1 MENFAKID
9 SIVSKVDKFLTHRG
23 FQVSFNSK
31 FFAVG
36 DICKRAELDWD
47 RPLNA
52 SPASEYWQ
60 ALFFSALLQHNI
72 SECKV
77 VVGSPFFLVDRFTS
91 ELPKGKYEISLPD
104 GTTRVIN
111 IIEISCMPECAA
123 HALAFTQQLGI
134 HSLVISVGFGTV
146 ELGAATSEG
155 IIEKSLSS
163 INFGLHQAVPYFRN
177 ELRALGFDVPFI
189 RDDQYFYWDSL
200 LQRVAENDQTL
211 SLNSNDKIWEAI
223 DLKPAMENALNKYSD
238 NLVKQITSYFKK
250 FDTKMQIIA
259 TGGGVKHKI
268 VANKLNEFFKSIKYN
283 FVVANEETS
292 LLSAAVGYKFVA
304 NELYGNKSIGIDIG
318 NHSVITILN

>member
-1 MENFAKID
+1 MENYAKID
-9 SIVSKVDKFLTHRG
+9 SIVSNIDKFLSHKG
-23 FQVSFNSK
+23 FQVKFNDK

-36 DICKRAELDWD
+36 DICKKAELDWE

-52 SPASEYWQ
+52 SPATEYWQ
-60 ALFFSALLQHNI
+60 ALFYSALLQHNATDCNI
-72 SECKV
+72 
-77 VVGSPFFLVDRFTS
+77 VVGCPYFMLDRFS
-91 ELPKGKYEISLPD
+91 AELPKGKHEISLPD

-111 IIEISCMPECAA
+111 INKIHCMPECAA
-123 HALAFTQQLGI
+123 HALAFAQQLGT

-155 IIEKSLSS
+155 IIDKSLAS
-163 INFGLHQAVPYFRN
+163 INYGMHQAAPLFRN
-177 ELRALGFDVPFI
+177 ELRALGFDNPSI

-200 LQRVAENDQTL
+200 LQRVAENDPSL
-211 SLNSNDKIWEAI
+211 SLNCNDKIWEAT
-223 DLKPAMENALNKYSD
+223 DLKPAAEKALNKYSD
-238 NLVKQITSYFKK
+238 NLVKQISSYFKK

-268 VANKLNEFFKSIKYN
+268 VANKLSEFFKSIKYN

-292 LLSAAVGYKFVA
+292 LLSAAVGYQYVA
-304 NELYGNKSIGIDIG
+304 KTFYGNKAIGIDIG